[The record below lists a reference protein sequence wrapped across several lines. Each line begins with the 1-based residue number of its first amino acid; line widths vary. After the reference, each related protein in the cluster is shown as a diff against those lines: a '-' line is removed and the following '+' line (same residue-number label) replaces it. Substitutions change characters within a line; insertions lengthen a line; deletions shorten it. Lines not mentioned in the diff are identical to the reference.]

1 MGKRSDRR
9 KFRRR
14 RRWAGFFLLLSL
26 SLVVSGVML
35 IRDMTSP
42 DLQTTASGSVDKIG
56 VARVASVRVP
66 DAPEA
71 TSGQKEDKAEFLASE
86 EEGKKTAA
94 EQNEVDIE
102 AGQKADEKVA
112 ARDQAEQRAKEPD
125 QKSDPKPPAI
135 PTPPTDDLWMSIP
148 ALGLYDNYVTNTGD
162 FSAMDY
168 GAIKLPETGFP
179 WQDNAN
185 TYIAAHRLGW
195 PGTASNHQF
204 YDLPL
209 LAEGDVIYLGDVN
222 GTTYTYRVTGFKEI
236 TANETWVTAPQAGRD
251 MVSLQTCIE
260 NFGDYWTMGPNWYV
274 RYIVQA
280 DRVAVDVAK

>member
-42 DLQTTASGSVDKIG
+42 DLQTTASGSVDKVG

-71 TSGQKEDKAEFLASE
+71 TEDKAEFLALA

-94 EQNEVDIE
+94 EKNEVDTE

-112 ARDQAEQRAKEPD
+112 ARDQAAQKAKEPD
-125 QKSDPKPPAI
+125 QKSDPKPSGSSDARAQ
-135 PTPPTDDLWMSIP
+135 S
-148 ALGLYDNYVTNTGD
+148 
-162 FSAMDY
+162 
-168 GAIKLPETGFP
+168 
-179 WQDNAN
+179 
-185 TYIAAHRLGW
+185 
-195 PGTASNHQF
+195 
-204 YDLPL
+204 
-209 LAEGDVIYLGDVN
+209 
-222 GTTYTYRVTGFKEI
+222 
-236 TANETWVTAPQAGRD
+236 
-251 MVSLQTCIE
+251 
-260 NFGDYWTMGPNWYV
+260 
-274 RYIVQA
+274 
-280 DRVAVDVAK
+280 

>member
-26 SLVVSGVML
+26 SLVASGVML

-42 DLQTTASGSVDKIG
+42 DLQTTASGSVDKVG

-66 DAPEA
+66 DTPEA

-94 EQNEVDIE
+94 EKNEVDTE

-112 ARDQAEQRAKEPD
+112 ARDQADQRAKE
-125 QKSDPKPPAI
+125 SDPKPPAI

-209 LAEGDVIYLGDVN
+209 LAKGDVIYLGDVN

-280 DRVAVDVAK
+280 DRVSVDAAT

>member
-26 SLVVSGVML
+26 ALMVSSVML
-35 IRDMTSP
+35 IRDMMSP
-42 DLQTTASGSVDKIG
+42 DLQTTASGSVDKVG
-56 VARVASVRVP
+56 VARVASVRVA
-66 DAPEA
+66 DAPEPA
-71 TSGQKEDKAEFLASE
+71 SGQKEDRAEFVAAE
-86 EEGKKTAA
+86 EEDTKTPA
-94 EQNEVDIE
+94 EKNEVDT
-102 AGQKADEKVA
+102 AARQKADEKEA
-112 ARDQAEQRAKEPD
+112 ATDQASQTAKEPD
-125 QKSDPKPPAI
+125 QKSAI
-135 PTPPTDDLWMSIP
+135 PTPRTDDLWMSIP

-195 PGTASNHQF
+195 PGTASHHQF

-209 LAEGDVIYLGDVN
+209 LAEGDVIYLGDAN
-222 GTTYTYRVTGFKEI
+222 GTTYTYKVSGFKEI

-280 DRVAVDVAK
+280 DRVSVEVAK

>member
-1 MGKRSDRR
+1 
-9 KFRRR
+9 
-14 RRWAGFFLLLSL
+14 
-26 SLVVSGVML
+26 
-35 IRDMTSP
+35 
-42 DLQTTASGSVDKIG
+42 
-56 VARVASVRVP
+56 VRVP
-66 DAPEA
+66 DTPEA

-94 EQNEVDIE
+94 ENNEVEIE
-102 AGQKADEKVA
+102 AGQKANETVA
-112 ARDQAEQRAKEPD
+112 ARDQAEQRAKEPY
-125 QKSDPKPPAI
+125 QKSDPKPSAI

-280 DRVAVDVAK
+280 DRVSVEVAK